1 MIWLLIILIILL
13 IGGVAVVAAGYG
25 RALQP
30 VQHGNRPLGLP
41 AGKLSASNLEA
52 VRFNTA
58 VRGYRMDEVDELI
71 DRLVRQLAAVERAAP
86 DRPERG

>member
-25 RALQP
+25 RSLQP
-30 VQHGNRPLGLP
+30 VQRSNRPLGLP
-41 AGKLSASNLEA
+41 AGKLAANDLEA

-71 DRLVRQLAAVERAAP
+71 DRLVKQLASVERTAP
-86 DRPERG
+86 GRSEQS